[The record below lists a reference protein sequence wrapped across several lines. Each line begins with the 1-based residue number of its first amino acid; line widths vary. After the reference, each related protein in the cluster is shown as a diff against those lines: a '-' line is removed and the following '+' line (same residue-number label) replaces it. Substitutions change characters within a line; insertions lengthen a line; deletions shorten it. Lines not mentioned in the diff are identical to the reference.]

1 MRYRAAADNP
11 AEEAALASGEFFLP
25 AVDLMMP
32 LVQARSMMA
41 GVRLGLFEALGQQDR
56 TAAEVAAERSLDA
69 ACVEL
74 VLRVLVCAGYVRR
87 DGRRYGLTPLGRETM
102 LRNGPRSMCG
112 LAEFNYIQ
120 WDMISRLE
128 EVVRLGRGLDFHT
141 TSPGDDSWASYQR
154 AMLEFA
160 RFEGPLAA
168 PLVPVR
174 PGARKLLD
182 IGGSHGLIGAMICR
196 RYPGLRSEVLDL
208 PQAVEHGR
216 KLAREAG
223 IDDVVTHRAG
233 NALQDDLGRD
243 YDVILLAN
251 VAHHFSPDQNLAL
264 ARRAKSSLTS
274 GGTFAIWETEQPG
287 QDAESDIV
295 GDAFALFFR
304 VMSTSRAYEVEEYV
318 GWLEAAGYVDNQAL
332 RPPMGPGMVLVAG
345 RKQE

>member
-1 MRYRAAADNP
+1 MRYRAVADNP

-32 LVQARSMMA
+32 LVQARSIMA
-41 GVRLGLFEALGQQDR
+41 GVRLGLFEALGQERR
-56 TAAEVAAERSLDA
+56 TAAEVAAARSLDA

-87 DGRRYGLTPLGRETM
+87 DGSRYELTPLGRETM

-112 LAEFNYIQ
+112 LAEFNYTQ
-120 WDMISRLE
+120 WDMINRLE
-128 EVVRLGRGLDFHT
+128 EVLRLGRGLDFHT
-141 TSPGDDSWASYQR
+141 TSPAEDSWASYQR

-168 PLVPVR
+168 PLVPVKR
-174 PGARKLLD
+174 GARKLLD

-208 PQAVEHGR
+208 PQAVEYGR
-216 KLAREAG
+216 TLAREAG

-233 NALQDDLGRD
+233 NALMDDLGRD
-243 YDVILLAN
+243 YDVVLLAN
-251 VAHHFSPDQNLAL
+251 VAHHFSPEQNVDL
-264 ARRAKSSLTS
+264 ARRARASLTS

-287 QDAESDIV
+287 HDAESDIV

-304 VMSTSRAYEVEEYV
+304 IMSTSRTYAVEEYV
-318 GWLEAAGYVDNQAL
+318 GWLEAAGYVDIQAL
-332 RPPMGPGMVLVAG
+332 RPPMGPGMVLTAG
-345 RKQE
+345 RTPE